1 MATALAAVEQQQAYE
16 ETNPD
21 AAENRIMEAARPII
35 GRLDSLA
42 REQVGRK
49 VMIEQ
54 RWLENL
60 RLYFGHY
67 TDGERKAMDTAER
80 STAFVKMARVK
91 TDGWAARLGDMLHPT
106 DDRNWG
112 IQPTPLPKLSA
123 AAKKAMQQAA
133 VTVESANAAAAAGN
147 PEMAE
152 ATIQQASAF
161 AQAAKQTNDEIAAA
175 KEACDAMQE
184 AIDDQLIQSQWVAQ
198 SRDAIEDGCR
208 LGTGILKG
216 PLTSNRLRQE
226 WRKSDAAQPLGRAAW
241 MLEELPD
248 PQPEAIRVDPWHF
261 FPDMSAR
268 RIEEAEFT
276 FERSLPTKRDLRKYA
291 KKLGFN
297 KDAVRR
303 LITEGAMSLNQA
315 DIAHIAELRAIN
327 GEGEQIKDR
336 YVMWEYHGPLEC
348 DEIAALMEA
357 AGRAED
363 ANRFRAEKDPLED
376 FRVIV
381 HFCNNEVLRIAEE
394 WPLDSGA
401 SLYSVWNFAKGE
413 TSIFGIGVPHIMAD
427 SQRSINGAW
436 RMMNDNAALSV
447 GPQIVIDKAKIEPQG
462 GRWDLKPLKVWL
474 KSGTSLGTV
483 ADKPFEVFNI
493 PNNQNELA
501 GIIEIGKA
509 FIEEETAMPQVAL
522 GESGASV
529 QPVGTT
535 SMLFNSANVVFRRV
549 VKAWDDDITAPT
561 IRRFYDWNMQFNP
574 DDRVKGDMQVD
585 ARGTSVLLVKEMQS
599 MNLLMIMNQWTMHP
613 VLKHF
618 IKVREGLVKT
628 VQTMMIPPDDILE
641 DQDTAEQ
648 NIAAEQK
655 AMAAAAQQQGTDPN
669 ATRLQIAQMDSD
681 TKLQLA
687 TLEQQN
693 RSMEYAM
700 KNDMTIAQVNAEL
713 AKQKMTIDS
722 SERKHA
728 ADIAVEER
736 RASVAREQGGTDRD
750 ATGVGVG

>member
-1 MATALAAVEQQQAYE
+1 MATALVAVEGYE
-16 ETNPD
+16 EANPD
-21 AAENRIMEAARPII
+21 AEEDRILEAARPII
-35 GRLDSLA
+35 GRLDQLA
-42 REQVGRK
+42 REQVSRK
-49 VMIEQ
+49 IMIEL
-54 RWLENL
+54 RWLEDL

-67 TDGERKAMDTAER
+67 TGAQRAAMDAADR
-80 STAFVKMARVK
+80 STAFVKLTRVK
-91 TDGWAARLGDMLHPT
+91 TDGWAARLGDMLFPT

-112 IQPTPLPKLSA
+112 IQPTPLPMLSA

-133 VTVESANAAAAAGN
+133 ATVENANAAAEAGQ
-147 PEMAE
+147 EEVAQ
-152 ATIQQASAF
+152 ATIQQANAF
-161 AQAAKQTNDEIAAA
+161 AQAAKQTAAEIEAA

-184 AIDDQLIQSQWVAQ
+184 AIDDQLVQSQWIAQ

-226 WRKSDAAQPLGRAAW
+226 WRKSDAAETTGRTPW

-276 FERSLPTKRDLRKYA
+276 FERSLPTKRDLRKYS

-297 KDAVRR
+297 KNAVRR

-315 DIAHIAELRAIN
+315 DIAHISELRAIN

-357 AGRAED
+357 AGRVED
-363 ANRFRAEKDPLED
+363 AQRFRAEKDPLED

-436 RMMNDNAALSV
+436 RMINDNAALSV
-447 GPQIVIDKAKIEPQG
+447 GPQIVVDKTKVEPQDKS
-462 GRWDLKPLKVWL
+462 WSLKPLKVWL
-474 KSGTSLGTV
+474 KSGTALSTNSN
-483 ADKPFEVFNI
+483 DKPFEVFNI

-509 FIEEETAMPQVAL
+509 FVEEETAMPQVAL
-522 GESGASV
+522 GEPGASV

-535 SMLFNSANVVFRRV
+535 SMVMNSANVVFRRI
-549 VKAWDDDITAPT
+549 VKAWDDDMTAPT

-613 VLKHF
+613 VLKHY

-641 DQDTAEQ
+641 DQDKVDQ
-648 NIAAEQK
+648 NIAAEQE

-669 ATRLQIAQMDSD
+669 QTRLQIAQMDSS
-681 TKLQLA
+681 TKLELA
-687 TLEQQN
+687 NLEQQQ
-693 RSMEYAM
+693 RAMEYAM
-700 KNDMTIAQVNAEL
+700 KNDMSLAQVNAEL
-713 AKQKMTIDS
+713 AKEKLKIDS

-736 RASVAREQGGTDRD
+736 RATVAREQGGTDRE

>member
-1 MATALAAVEQQQAYE
+1 MATALAAVEQQYDD
-16 ETNPD
+16 TNPD
-21 AAENRIMEAARPII
+21 AAEDKVLDAARPII
-35 GRLDSLA
+35 GRLDALA
-42 REQVGRK
+42 REQVSRRTL
-49 VMIEQ
+49 IEL

-67 TDGERKAMDTAER
+67 TGAERAAMDTAER
-80 STAFVKMARVK
+80 STAFVKLTRVK
-91 TDGWAARLGDMLHPT
+91 TDGWAARIADMLFPT

-112 IQPTPLPKLSA
+112 IQPTPLPMLSA
-123 AAKKAMQQAA
+123 AAKKAMQQAQA
-133 VTVESANAAAAAGN
+133 AVESANAASAAGQ
-147 PEMAE
+147 PEVAE
-152 ATIQQASAF
+152 ATIQQAAGF
-161 AQAAKQTNDEIAAA
+161 TEAAKDTQAEMQAA
-175 KEACDAMQE
+175 KEACDAME
-184 AIDDQLIQSQWVAQ
+184 KAIDDQLVQSQWIAQ
-198 SRDAIEDGCR
+198 CRDAIEDGCR

-297 KDAVRR
+297 KNAVRR

-357 AGRAED
+357 AGRVEEAQQ
-363 ANRFRAEKDPLED
+363 FRADKDPLED

-436 RMMNDNAALSV
+436 RMMNDNSALSV
-447 GPQIVIDKAKIEPQG
+447 GPQIVIDKTKIEPQG

-474 KSGTSLGTV
+474 KSGTSLSTTQ
-483 ADKPFEVFNI
+483 DRPFEVFNI
-493 PNNQNELA
+493 PNNQSELA

-509 FIEEETAMPQVAL
+509 FVEEETAMPQVAL
-522 GESGASV
+522 GEAGATV

-535 SMLFNSANVVFRRV
+535 SMLFNSANVVFRRL
-549 VKAWDDDITAPT
+549 VKSWDDDITAPT

-574 DDRVKGDMQVD
+574 DDAVKGDMQVD
-585 ARGTSVLLVKEMQS
+585 ARGSSVLLVKEMQS
-599 MNLLMIMNQWTMHP
+599 LNLLMIMNQWTMHP

-641 DQDTAEQ
+641 DQDTAEK
-648 NIAAEQK
+648 NIQAEQQ
-655 AMAAAAQQQGTDPN
+655 AMAQQAQQQGTDPN
-669 ATRLQIAQMDSD
+669 QTRKEIAQMDSD
-681 TKLQLA
+681 TKMKLA
-687 TLEQQN
+687 EMQRDQRVLEY
-693 RSMEYAM
+693 SMKE
-700 KNDMTIAQVNAEL
+700 NISIAQVNAQL
-713 AKQKMTIDS
+713 AKEKLKIDS
-722 SERKHA
+722 TERTKA
-728 ADIAVEER
+728 AEIAVEDR
-736 RASVAREQGGTDRD
+736 RAAIAREQGGTDRS

>member
-1 MATALAAVEQQQAYE
+1 MATALAAVEGYQ

-21 AAENRIMEAARPII
+21 AEEDRILEAARPII

-42 REQVGRK
+42 REQVSRRQL
-49 VMIEQ
+49 IEL
-54 RWLENL
+54 RWLEDL

-67 TDGERKAMDTAER
+67 TGKQIAAMDAADR
-80 STAFVKMARVK
+80 STAFVKLTRVK
-91 TDGWAARLGDMLHPT
+91 TDGWAARLGDMLFPT

-112 IQPTPLPKLSA
+112 IQPTPLPMLSA

-133 VTVESANAAAAAGN
+133 ATVENANAAAEAGQ
-147 PEMAE
+147 EDVAQ
-152 ATIQQASAF
+152 ATIQQANAF
-161 AQAAKQTNDEIAAA
+161 AQAAKQTSAEIEAA
-175 KEACDAMQE
+175 KEACEAMQE
-184 AIDDQLIQSQWVAQ
+184 AIDDQLVQSQWIAQ

-226 WRKSDAAQPLGRAAW
+226 WRKSDAAEPTGLTPW

-276 FERSLPTKRDLRKYA
+276 FERSLPTKRDLRRYS

-297 KDAVRR
+297 KNAVRR

-315 DIAHIAELRAIN
+315 DIAHISELRAIN

-357 AGRAED
+357 AGRVED
-363 ANRFRAEKDPLED
+363 AKRFLEEKDPLED

-447 GPQIVIDKAKIEPQG
+447 GPQIVIDKTKIEPQG
-462 GRWDLKPLKVWL
+462 GKWDLKPLKVWL
-474 KSGTSLGTV
+474 KSGTSLSTS
-483 ADKPFEVFNI
+483 ANDKPFEVFNI

-509 FIEEETAMPQVAL
+509 FVEEETAMPQVAL
-522 GESGASV
+522 GEPGASV

-535 SMLFNSANVVFRRV
+535 SMVMNSANVVFRRI
-549 VKAWDDDITAPT
+549 VKAWDDDITGPT

-613 VLKHF
+613 VLKHY

-641 DQDTAEQ
+641 DQDKVDQ
-648 NIAAEQK
+648 NVAAEQE

-669 ATRLQIAQMDSD
+669 QTRLQIAQMDSD

-687 TLEQQN
+687 QLEQQQ
-693 RSMEYAM
+693 RAMEYAM
-700 KNDMTIAQVNAEL
+700 KNDMSLAQVNAEL
-713 AKQKMTIDS
+713 AKEKLKIDS
-722 SERKHA
+722 SERKYA

-736 RASVAREQGGTDRD
+736 RATVAREQGGTDRE

>member
-1 MATALAAVEQQQAYE
+1 MATALVAVEGYQ

-21 AAENRIMEAARPII
+21 AEEDRILEAARPII
-35 GRLDSLA
+35 GRLDQLA
-42 REQVGRK
+42 REQVSRK
-49 VMIEQ
+49 IMIEL
-54 RWLENL
+54 RWLEDL

-67 TDGERKAMDTAER
+67 TGAQRAAMDAADR
-80 STAFVKMARVK
+80 STAFVKLTRVK
-91 TDGWAARLGDMLHPT
+91 TDGWAARLGDMLFPT

-112 IQPTPLPKLSA
+112 IQPTPLPMLSA

-133 VTVESANAAAAAGN
+133 VTVENANAAAEAGQ
-147 PEMAE
+147 EEVAQ
-152 ATIQQASAF
+152 ATIQQANAF
-161 AQAAKQTNDEIAAA
+161 AQAAKQTAAEIEAA

-184 AIDDQLIQSQWVAQ
+184 AIDDQLVQSQWIAQ

-226 WRKSDAAQPLGRAAW
+226 WRKSDAAEPTGRTPW

-276 FERSLPTKRDLRKYA
+276 FERSLPTKRDLRKYS

-297 KDAVRR
+297 KNAVRR

-315 DIAHIAELRAIN
+315 DIAHISELRAIN

-357 AGRAED
+357 AGRAEE
-363 ANRFRAEKDPLED
+363 AQRFRAEKDPLED

-436 RMMNDNAALSV
+436 RMINDNAALSV
-447 GPQIVIDKAKIEPQG
+447 GPQIVVDKTKVEPQDKS
-462 GRWDLKPLKVWL
+462 WSLKPLKVWL
-474 KSGTSLGTV
+474 KSGTALSTNSN
-483 ADKPFEVFNI
+483 DKPFEVFNI

-509 FIEEETAMPQVAL
+509 FVEEETAMPQVAL
-522 GESGASV
+522 GEPGASV

-535 SMLFNSANVVFRRV
+535 SMVMNSANVVFRRI
-549 VKAWDDDITAPT
+549 VKAWDDDMTAPT

-613 VLKHF
+613 VLKHY

-641 DQDTAEQ
+641 DQDKVDQ
-648 NIAAEQK
+648 NVAAEQE

-669 ATRLQIAQMDSD
+669 QTRLQIAQMDSD

-736 RASVAREQGGTDRD
+736 RATVAREQGGTDRE